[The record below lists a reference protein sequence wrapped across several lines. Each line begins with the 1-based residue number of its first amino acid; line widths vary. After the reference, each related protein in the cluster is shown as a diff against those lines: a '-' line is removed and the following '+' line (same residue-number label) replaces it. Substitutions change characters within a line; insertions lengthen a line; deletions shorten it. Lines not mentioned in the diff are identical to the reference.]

1 MYEAKYSQYIT
12 KSKAKFAT
20 PEEIKAECMLVR
32 NGEKPEGCGAPL
44 FYHDGILYVD
54 HSDAHYYTQGQT
66 GSKKSRVVENNIIN
80 SIIAKGENGIVNDPK
95 GEAYRRTGNIAKA
108 NGYKVLVLNFRDVTR
123 SSGWNPLSLPFSFYS
138 SSNMPEAEQ
147 AINDFTQAVMG
158 PASQT
163 ANDQYW
169 PQNAEILLNYC
180 TELLM
185 DSVPIECFNMANV
198 IQLTHESNN
207 QVLREMLMDIDQS
220 TSAAICMHAILD
232 IAAEKTSSCI
242 YSTLKQGLKP
252 FIQNK
257 SLLELL
263 CRNDIEYEDLVKE
276 KTIIYIIYP
285 DEKPSLGFLI
295 SLFFTQ
301 CYQYLVAYSSQFSDS
316 RLPIRV
322 NFVLDEF
329 SNLPP
334 VENFENRISE
344 ARGHNIRYFLFGQS
358 FSQLKNKYKENADT
372 IISNCEW
379 IIFPSKEYE
388 FLSTVSKMC
397 GKEYDYYGMEHDL
410 VEVSEMQHLKKFAD
424 GAEALILKSGQYPF
438 ITKLPDYEHIEVF
451 ERYPEATLDEI
462 KSNFTPTFLGF
473 YDWIKGIGDIYNAP
487 FPKKKR
493 EIDLRYQKKGKKPNK
508 SNSQNIDEVQKELE
522 KKFDELFAPVDGNN

>member
-20 PEEIKAECMLVR
+20 SEEIKDECAPI
-32 NGEKPEGCGAPL
+32 NGVENPKGCGVPL
-44 FYHDGILYVD
+44 YYSDGILYVD
-54 HSDAHYYTQGQT
+54 HSDAHYYIQGQT
-66 GSKKSRVVENNIIN
+66 GSKKSRVIENNIIN
-80 SIIAKGENGIVNDPK
+80 SIIAKGENAIINDPK
-95 GEAYRRTGNIAKA
+95 GEAYRRTGNAAKA
-108 NGYKVLVLNFRDVTR
+108 NGYKVRVLNFRDVTR
-123 SSGWNPLSLPFSFYS
+123 SNGWNPLSLPFSFYS
-138 SSNMPEAEQ
+138 SGNMPEAEQ
-147 AINDFTQAVMG
+147 AINDFAHAVMG
-158 PASQT
+158 PASST
-163 ANDQYW
+163 ANDQFW
-169 PQNAEILLNYC
+169 PESAEMGLTYN

-185 DSVPIECFNMANV
+185 DSVPMECFNMANV
-198 IQLTHESNN
+198 IQLTHEGNAS
-207 QVLREMLMDIDQS
+207 VLREMLTEMDQT

-232 IAAEKTSSCI
+232 LSAEKTSSCI

-263 CRNDIEYEDLVKE
+263 CRNDIEYEDLVKN
-276 KTIIYIIYP
+276 KTIVYIIYP
-285 DEKPSLGFLI
+285 DEKTSLGFLI

-301 CYQYLVAYSSQFSDS
+301 CYQYLVAYSSRFSDA
-316 RLPIRV
+316 RLPIRI

-329 SNLPP
+329 SNLPA

-358 FSQLKNKYKENADT
+358 FGQLKNKYRENADT

-410 VEVSEMQHLKKFAD
+410 VGVSEMQHLKKYND

-438 ITKLPDYEHIEVF
+438 ITKLPDYEHIDVF
-451 ERYPEATLDEI
+451 KHYPEATLDAV
-462 KSNFTPTFLGF
+462 KSDFTPIFLTFS
-473 YDWIKGIGDIYNAP
+473 DWINGIGEIYNMP
-487 FPKKKR
+487 FPKTKR
-493 EIDLRYQKKGKKPNK
+493 EVDLRYKKSKDKKQK
-508 SNSQNIDEVQKELE
+508 SNHLGDDFQEEIER
-522 KKFDELFAPVDGNN
+522 KFDELFGPIDSDD